1 MVILSGCDGR
11 LKTLFGDVRPGQI
24 LFLIWLR
31 TQLESFSLALV
42 TVVYVIAGLTMFL
55 NPAIPG
61 YPVYLTGG
69 LVMVPRAETEFD
81 SFVLG
86 ATFSSF
92 VAFGVKL
99 VAIAMQQKVIGERL
113 GNHVTVRK
121 FVQINSPTMKAIKL
135 ILQQKGLTVPKVL
148 VLGVSWTVG
157 TGHCWPV

>member
-1 MVILSGCDGR
+1 VKM
-11 LKTLFGDVRPGQI
+11 
-24 LFLIWLR
+24 
-31 TQLESFSLALV
+31 ALPPH
-42 TVVYVIAGLTMFL
+42 A
-55 NPAIPG
+55 
-61 YPVYLTGG
+61 
-69 LVMVPRAETEFD
+69 VPRAETEFD